1 MPLMTWNDK
10 LSVGVRILDDD
21 HKHLVDMVN
30 KLFDGMRAGHAK
42 AVLGPIL
49 DELVEYTKVHFAHE
63 EDFFAKT
70 QYPGA
75 SAHKAE
81 HDKLTQQVHD
91 IQARYKAGALGILSL
106 EVMEFL
112 KTWLV
117 NHIQVEDKHYTHHLN
132 THGIH

>member
-1 MPLMTWNDK
+1 MSWNDK
-10 LSVGVRILDDD
+10 LSVGVCILDDD
-21 HKHLVDMVN
+21 HRHLVEMVN

-49 DELVEYTKVHFAHE
+49 DDLVEYTKVHFAHE
-63 EDFFAKT
+63 EEFFAKT
-70 QYPGA
+70 QYPDA
-75 SAHKAE
+75 STHKAE
-81 HDKLTQQVHD
+81 HDKLTRQVLD
-91 IQARYKAGALGILSL
+91 IQTRCKAGALGILSL